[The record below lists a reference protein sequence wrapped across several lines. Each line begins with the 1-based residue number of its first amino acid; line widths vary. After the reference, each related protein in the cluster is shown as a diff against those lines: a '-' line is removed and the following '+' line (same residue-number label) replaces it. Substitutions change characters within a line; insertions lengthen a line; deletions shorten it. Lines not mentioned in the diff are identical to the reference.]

1 MPPRTAPISSKRFPS
16 AQDSCGLQRL
26 VWQSLKPTNWS
37 IYYFAGLQAAP
48 RQITSG
54 PGLDYDAVLSPDGHW
69 VVFTSE
75 RSGIPHLY
83 ALNLRQGGDP
93 RLLIDSDSMEDQAA
107 ISPDGRM
114 MAFMSDHSG
123 SANLYLA
130 PFDPATTQPLGRAV
144 NLTNHS
150 SGNFR
155 PAFSP
160 DGKWIA
166 FSSDRDRPVASNPFF
181 PFVRQREGEIYVMDL
196 EGKNLRRLTNSQNW
210 NGSPV
215 WSPDGSTI
223 YFYSGRNRETAPPQ
237 SPILSQKGG
246 FELWRMNADG
256 SGQRRITPAGTEAL
270 SPTVADG
277 RIVFA
282 TRSTW
287 KDWHLASV
295 NPDGS
300 DLRRE
305 THGEINYW
313 NPCCNSR
320 TGAMVAHGVGPI
332 AGETQAV
339 EEILGPGPL
348 LSPDFPIALAA
359 PEIPGGA
366 LALYP
371 MRHTSGLAPHPHR
384 NEVIVT
390 IEDAKG
396 TTLAH
401 ANFDGTNQTGLFF
414 LPGVGIIASEDHRGR
429 VFDVKYSGDGELVT
443 FTEGVFSGE
452 QGDRADVWRMR
463 PDGSGRVNL
472 TQLSRLGSRVNE
484 GMSTISPCGKRIVFR
499 STRRGFFNLYLM
511 DLDGANVRRLTN
523 GEWRDNFPVFS
534 PAGDEIA
541 FSSNRDA
548 IPDQSGYRT
557 FDNYILR
564 IGPDGSPGEI
574 RRVTNTSGQTSH
586 PYFSPDGNWICYTS
600 ERGGINDEEP
610 VVQEVVFAPQM
621 YGDIYLQRLSDGMT
635 IRVTHNKWED
645 GTVFWL
651 PAGDPA
657 EKRF

>member
-1 MPPRTAPISSKRFPS
+1 MPTTAPAAKRPPS
-16 AQDSCGLQRL
+16 AQDSGGLQRL
-26 VWQSLKPTNWS
+26 VFQSLKPTNWN
-37 IYYFAGLQAAP
+37 IYYFAALQTAP

-54 PGLDYDAVLSPDGHW
+54 PGLNYDAVLSPDGRW

-75 RSGIPHLY
+75 RAGIPHLY
-83 ALNLRQGGDP
+83 ALDVNRGGDP
-93 RLLIDSDSMEDQAA
+93 RLLIDSNCMEDQAA
-107 ISPDGRM
+107 ISPDGRTI
-114 MAFMSDHSG
+114 AFMSDYFG
-123 SANLYLA
+123 NANIHLM
-130 PFDPATTQPLGRAV
+130 PFDPTITQPADRAT
-144 NLTNHS
+144 NLTNNA

-166 FSSDRDRPVASNPFF
+166 FSSDRDRPVTSNPYF
-181 PFVRQREGEIYVMDL
+181 PFVRQREGDIYVMDL
-196 EGKNLRRLTNSQNW
+196 QGKNLKRLTDTPNW

-215 WSPDGSTI
+215 WSPDGATI
-223 YFYSGRNRETAPPQ
+223 YFYSGRNGKTAPPQ

-246 FELWRMNADG
+246 FELWAMNADG
-256 SGQRRITPAGTEAL
+256 SGQRRVTPPGIEAL
-270 SPTVADG
+270 SPTMADG

-287 KDWHLASV
+287 KDWTLASV
-295 NPDGS
+295 KPDGS

-305 THGEINYW
+305 THGVTNYW
-313 NPCCNSR
+313 NPSFNSR
-320 TGAMVAHGVGPI
+320 TGALVAHGIGPI

-348 LSPDFPIALAA
+348 LSPDFPIAL
-359 PEIPGGA
+359 PVPDLPGGA

-371 MRHTSGLAPHPHR
+371 LRHTSGLAPHPHG
-384 NEVIVT
+384 NELIVT

-401 ANFDGTNQTGLFF
+401 ANFDGTNQKDLFF
-414 LPGVGIIASEDHRGR
+414 LPGVGIIASEDHRAR
-429 VFDVKYSGDGELVT
+429 VFDVKYSDDGNLVT
-443 FTEGVFSGE
+443 FTEGVFSG
-452 QGDRADVWRMR
+452 GRTDRAEVWTMR
-463 PDGSGRVNL
+463 PDAGNRVNL
-472 TQLSRLGSRVNE
+472 TQLSGLGGRANE
-484 GMSTISPCGKRIVFR
+484 GMSTISPCGRRIVFR
-499 STRRGFFNLYLM
+499 SSRNGHFNLYIM
-511 DLDGANVRRLTN
+511 DVDGANIRQLTD
-523 GEWRDNFPVFS
+523 GPWRDNFPVFS

-541 FSSNRDA
+541 FSSDRDGV
-548 IPDQSGYRT
+548 PDQSGYRT

-564 IGPDGSPGEI
+564 IDPEAPPGES
-574 RRVTNTSGQTSH
+574 RRITNDSGQTSH
-586 PYFSPDGNWICYTS
+586 PYYSPDGKWICYTS

-621 YGDIYLQRLSDGMT
+621 YGDIYLQHLSDGRT

-651 PAGDPA
+651 PAADAA
-657 EKRF
+657 ER

>member
-1 MPPRTAPISSKRFPS
+1 MLSTKACPS
-16 AQDSCGLQRL
+16 ARNSGGLERL
-26 VWQSLKPTNWS
+26 VWQSLKPTNWN
-37 IYYFAGLQAAP
+37 IYYFAAWDAAP
-48 RQITSG
+48 KQITSG
-54 PGLDYDAVLSPDGHW
+54 PGLDYDAVLSPDGRW

-75 RSGIPHLY
+75 RAGTPHLY
-83 ALNLRQGGDP
+83 ALDLHRGGDP
-93 RLLIDSDSMEDQAA
+93 RLLIDSNCMEDQAA

-123 SANLYLA
+123 NANIYLL
-130 PFDPATTQPLGRAV
+130 PFDPTSTQPFSRAK
-144 NLTNHS
+144 NLTNNL

-160 DGKWIA
+160 DGKRIA
-166 FSSDRDRPVASNPFF
+166 FSSDRDRPIASDPFF
-181 PFVRQREGEIYVMDL
+181 PFVRQREGDIYVMDL
-196 EGKNLRRLTNSQNW
+196 DGRNLQRLTDSPKW

-215 WSPDGSTI
+215 WSPDGSAI
-223 YFYSGRNRETAPPQ
+223 YFYSWRNREVSPPQ

-246 FELWRMNADG
+246 FELWAMDADG
-256 SGQRRITPAGTEAL
+256 SGQRRITPPGIEAL
-270 SPTVADG
+270 SPTMADG

-287 KDWHLASV
+287 KNWGLASV
-295 NPDGS
+295 KPDGS

-305 THGEINYW
+305 THGPTNYW
-313 NPCCNSR
+313 NPCFNSR
-320 TGAMVAHGVGPI
+320 TGALVAHVVGPI

-348 LSPDFPIALAA
+348 LSPDFPIAL
-359 PEIPGGA
+359 PVPHLSGGA

-401 ANFDGTNQTGLFF
+401 ADFDGTNQNDLFF
-414 LPGVGIIASEDHRGR
+414 LPGVGIIASEDHRAR
-429 VFDVKYSGDGELVT
+429 VFDVKYSDDGELVT

-452 QGDRADVWRMR
+452 PADRADVWRMR
-463 PDGSGRVNL
+463 PDASHRVNM
-472 TQLSRLGSRVNE
+472 TQLSGLGGPINE

-499 STRRGFFNLYLM
+499 SSRNGSFNLYIM
-511 DLDGANVRRLTN
+511 DIDGANIRRLTD
-523 GEWRDNFPVFS
+523 GPWRDNFPVFS

-541 FSSNRDA
+541 FSSNRDG
-548 IPDQSGYRT
+548 IPDKSGYRT

-564 IGPDGSPGEI
+564 LEPDGSPGET

-586 PYFSPDGNWICYTS
+586 PYYSPDGKWISYTS

-621 YGDIYLQRLSDGMT
+621 YGDIYLQRLSDGLT

-651 PAGDPA
+651 PAAVPA
-657 EKRF
+657 ERS

>member
-1 MPPRTAPISSKRFPS
+1 MPARTDPVSGRRLAS
-16 AQDSCGLQRL
+16 AENSGGLQRL
-26 VWQSLKPTNWS
+26 VWQSLKPTNWN
-37 IYYFAGLQAAP
+37 IYYFPELQAAP

-54 PGLDYDAVLSPDGHW
+54 PGLDYDAVLSPDGRW

-83 ALNLRQGGDP
+83 ALDIGEGGDP
-93 RLLIDSDSMEDQAA
+93 RLLIDSDSMQDQAA
-107 ISPDGRM
+107 ISPDGRTV
-114 MAFMSDHSG
+114 AFMSDHSG
-123 SANLYLA
+123 SANLYRM
-130 PFDPATTQPLGRAV
+130 PFDPSSTQPIGRAT

-160 DGKWIA
+160 DGRWIA
-166 FSSDRDRPVASNPFF
+166 FSSDRDRPVTSNPFF
-181 PFVRQREGEIYVMDL
+181 PFVRQREGDIYVIDL
-196 EGKNLRRLTNSQNW
+196 EGKNLRRLTDTPNW
-210 NGSPV
+210 NGSAV
-215 WSPDGSTI
+215 WSPDGGTI
-223 YFYSGRNRETAPPQ
+223 YFYSGRNQKTAPPQ

-246 FELWRMNADG
+246 FELWAMHADG
-256 SGQRRITPAGTEAL
+256 SGQRRITPPGVEAL
-270 SPTVADG
+270 SPTIADG

-295 NPDGS
+295 KPDGS
-300 DLRRE
+300 DLRTE
-305 THGEINYW
+305 TQGPTNYW
-313 NPCCNSR
+313 NPSFHAGS
-320 TGAMVAHGVGPI
+320 GALVAHGVGPI

-348 LSPDFPIALAA
+348 LSPDFPITLAV
-359 PEIPGGA
+359 PDMPGGA
-366 LALYP
+366 LALYA

-390 IEDAKG
+390 IEDEKG

-401 ANFDGTNQTGLFF
+401 ARFDGTDQKDLFF
-414 LPGVGIIASEDHRGR
+414 LPGVGIIASEDHRAR
-429 VFDVKYSGDGELVT
+429 VFDVKYSDDGDLVT

-452 QGDRADVWRMR
+452 GTDRADVWRMR
-463 PDGSGRVNL
+463 PDASDRVNI
-472 TQLSRLGSRVNE
+472 TQLAGLGGRTNE
-484 GMSTISPCGKRIVFR
+484 GMSAISPCGKRIVFR
-499 STRRGFFNLYLM
+499 SSRNGHFNLYLM
-511 DLDGANVRRLTN
+511 NIDGASVRQLTN
-523 GEWRDNFPVFS
+523 GAWRDNFPVFS

-541 FSSNRDA
+541 FSSNRDG

-564 IGPDGSPGEI
+564 LHPDGSPGES
-574 RRVTNTSGQTSH
+574 RRITNGSGQTSH
-586 PYFSPDGNWICYTS
+586 PYYSPDGKWICYTS

-621 YGDIYLQRLSDGMT
+621 YGDIYLQRLSDGLA

-651 PAGDPA
+651 PAA
-657 EKRF
+657 EPEG

>member
-1 MPPRTAPISSKRFPS
+1 MPAHTVPPS
-16 AQDSCGLQRL
+16 AGRHPSPESSGGLQRL
-26 VWQSLKPTNWS
+26 VWQSLKPTNWN
-37 IYYFAGLQAAP
+37 IYYFAGFGAPP

-54 PGLDYDAVLSPDGHW
+54 PGLDYDAVLSPDCRW

-83 ALNLRQGGDP
+83 ALDIQQGGEP
-93 RLLIDSDSMEDQAA
+93 RLLIDSNSMEDQAA
-107 ISPDGRM
+107 ISPDGKTL
-114 MAFMSDHSG
+114 AFMSDHSG
-123 SANLYLA
+123 SANIHLL
-130 PFDPATTQPLGRAV
+130 PFDPTLTHPIGRAT
-144 NLTNHS
+144 NLTNS
-150 SGNFR
+150 RSGNFR

-160 DGKWIA
+160 GGRSIA

-181 PFVRQREGEIYVMDL
+181 PFVRQREGDIYVMDVD
-196 EGKNLRRLTNSQNW
+196 GKNVRRLTDTPNW

-215 WSPDGSTI
+215 WSPDGRTL
-223 YFYSGRNRETAPPQ
+223 YFYSGRNQKTAPPQ

-246 FELWRMNADG
+246 FELWAMNADG
-256 SGQRRITPAGTEAL
+256 SGQRRITPPGVEAL
-270 SPTVADG
+270 SPTIADG

-287 KDWHLASV
+287 KDWNLASV
-295 NPDGS
+295 KPDGS

-305 THGEINYW
+305 THGPTNYW
-313 NPCCNSR
+313 NPFSHSK
-320 TGAMVAHGVGPI
+320 TGALVAHGVGPL

-348 LSPDFPIALAA
+348 LSPDFPIAL
-359 PEIPGGA
+359 PVPDLPGGA

-401 ANFDGTNQTGLFF
+401 AHFDGTNQKDLFF
-414 LPGVGIIASEDHRGR
+414 LPGVGIIASEDHRAR
-429 VFDVKYSGDGELVT
+429 VFDVKYSADGELVT

-452 QGDRADVWRMR
+452 GTDRAHVWRMR
-463 PDGSGRVNL
+463 PDASDRVNL
-472 TQLSRLGSRVNE
+472 TELSRLGGRTNE
-484 GMSTISPCGKRIVFR
+484 GMSAISPSGKRIVFR
-499 STRRGFFNLYLM
+499 SSRNGHFNLYGI
-511 DLDGANVRRLTN
+511 DLDGAGLRQLTD
-523 GEWRDNFPVFS
+523 GAWRDNFPVFS

-548 IPDQSGYRT
+548 VPDQSGYRT

-564 IGPDGSPGEI
+564 VNPDGSPGEL
-574 RRVTNTSGQTSH
+574 RRITNDSGQTSH
-586 PYFSPDGNWICYTS
+586 PYYSPDGRWITYTS

-621 YGDIYLQRLSDGMT
+621 YGDIYLQRLSDGLT
-635 IRVTHNKWED
+635 VRVTHNKWED

-651 PAGDPA
+651 PAA
-657 EKRF
+657 T